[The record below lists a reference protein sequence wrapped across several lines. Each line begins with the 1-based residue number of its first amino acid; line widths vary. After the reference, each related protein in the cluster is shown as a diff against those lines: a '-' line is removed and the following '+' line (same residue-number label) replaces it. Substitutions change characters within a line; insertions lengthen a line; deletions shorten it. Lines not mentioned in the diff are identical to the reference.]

1 MPGAVNLGL
10 LTHASIALVPVL
22 LFLAALVYFD
32 SFKLLQ
38 FRTVLVMVAVGAVA
52 AGASFPLNTL
62 AYERFP
68 GEFQSF
74 SRYVSPWIE
83 EFLKAVP
90 LVFLI
95 RTRRVGLQ
103 VDAAIVG
110 FAVGTGF
117 ALVENLYYLAS
128 RPEAALAVQV
138 IRGFG
143 TAIMHGGATTTLAMI
158 SVSIYEKRP
167 HSGLQIFLPGFL
179 AAVALHSGFN
189 HLLVRPVLATTVILL
204 VLPFVIY
211 WVFQQSER
219 ALRDWLDSDLDSN
232 VRLLESIQTGT
243 FLDSNSGRYLQSL
256 RDRFRGE
263 DLADMLCYVRLHGEL
278 ALRAKGVL
286 LLRESGMDELPID
299 ADTQREA
306 RRTRAARTRH
316 RQNRRAR
323 TASTDDGDRQGH
335 LAAQITRRIAVRE
348 APGARRSGTSQM
360 TMADR
365 VRPFLV
371 WRGAPGPLWRPLHAA
386 AAPRMCHTP
395 GRLQIE
401 RR

>member
-1 MPGAVNLGL
+1 MPM
-10 LTHASIALVPVL
+10 HASIALVPVL

-38 FRTVLVMVAVGAVA
+38 FRTVLVVVAFGALV
-52 AGASFPLNTL
+52 AGASYPLNTF
-62 AYERFP
+62 AYGRFS

-128 RPEAALAVQV
+128 RPDATLVVQV

-158 SVSIYEKRP
+158 SVTIYEKRP
-167 HSGLQIFLPGFL
+167 SSGFHIFLPGYL

-189 HLLVRPVLATTVILL
+189 QLLVRPVLATLLILL

-211 WVFQQSER
+211 CVFQYSER
-219 ALRDWLDSDLDSN
+219 ALRDWLDSDLDSK
-232 VRLLESIQTGT
+232 VRLLESIQIGT
-243 FLDSNSGRYLQSL
+243 FLDSSSGRYLQSL

-299 ADTQREA
+299 LE
-306 RRTRAARTRH
+306 TRQSLTELA
-316 RQNRRAR
+316 QLERAIGK
-323 TASTDDGDRQGH
+323 TGV
-335 LAAQITRRIAVRE
+335 LA
-348 APGARRSGTSQM
+348 
-360 TMADR
+360 
-365 VRPFLV
+365 L
-371 WRGAPGPLWRPLHAA
+371 RPLIMAS
-386 AAPRMCHTP
+386 
-395 GRLQIE
+395 GKDIWQLRLLV
-401 RR
+401 R